1 MSFRLQIYAFAAA
14 VTGLAILVAWA
25 GYSAWQELQ
34 VLRRNFSMVQTS
46 SFHMAEHIEATLSE
60 LSELVL
66 RFESRRAPEVRA
78 AFEKEGQELR
88 NWIEEQKTLVT
99 TSREADLLQEIHRA
113 CQGYLEATR
122 GLFHPREDFGAE
134 TAGKPLVETLADLSR
149 PVLDLCAEL
158 RAAERLALNQF
169 VSQSHQSVAT
179 LQGMLGLSVVL
190 VVVLGITATRLIYQ
204 AKIAPLRAQVM
215 ESRAL
220 LERQEKLA
228 SLGTLA
234 AGVAHEV
241 RNPLTA
247 INVRVHGLKKA
258 LAPGSSEHEDVT
270 VIDEEIRRLDR
281 IVRDFLDFARPSEP
295 RFVTLAIPS
304 LFERVRNLLAPQWT
318 KAGIEFTVEPAPL
331 AWIRA
336 DPQQMEQVLIN
347 LVQNAADSIEH
358 QGTIIL
364 RARLQAAR
372 VLGRGFPAVILQVA
386 DTGRG
391 IPPEIQ
397 KRIFDP
403 FFTTREGGTGLGL
416 AIAAGIV
423 QKHGGVLQFQSQVGR
438 GTTFSLILPRVEENQ
453 HESAA

>member
-1 MSFRLQIYAFAAA
+1 
-14 VTGLAILVAWA
+14 
-25 GYSAWQELQ
+25 
-34 VLRRNFSMVQTS
+34 
-46 SFHMAEHIEATLSE
+46 
-60 LSELVL
+60 
-66 RFESRRAPEVRA
+66 
-78 AFEKEGQELR
+78 
-88 NWIEEQKTLVT
+88 
-99 TSREADLLQEIHRA
+99 
-113 CQGYLEATR
+113 
-122 GLFHPREDFGAE
+122 
-134 TAGKPLVETLADLSR
+134 
-149 PVLDLCAEL
+149 
-158 RAAERLALNQF
+158 
-169 VSQSHQSVAT
+169 
-179 LQGMLGLSVVL
+179 
-190 VVVLGITATRLIYQ
+190 
-204 AKIAPLRAQVM
+204 
-215 ESRAL
+215 
-220 LERQEKLA
+220 
-228 SLGTLA
+228 
-234 AGVAHEV
+234 
-241 RNPLTA
+241 
-247 INVRVHGLKKA
+247 
-258 LAPGSSEHEDVT
+258 

-358 QGTIIL
+358 RGTITL